1 MSMFILRLVFVYV
14 GCVLL
19 PFLFSLYIC
28 DFSVFTFCGVLVYV
42 TLYCVA
48 ALLA

>member
-1 MSMFILRLVFVYV
+1 MLDVF
-14 GCVLL
+14 CFS
-19 PFLFSLYIC
+19 FLFIYVS
-28 DFSVFTFCGVLVYV
+28 DSSVFTFCGVLVYV